1 MREINRG
8 LWFRQYGE
16 PKDVLKLEKHGLT
29 ELAPGQIRVKM
40 LCAPINASDLIP
52 ITGSYRHRVPALNV
66 AGYEGVG
73 IVCETLDNAI
83 LLNKRVLPLR
93 SEGTWQEYVTCDAK
107 LAIPVPSDID
117 HNLASRAYINPIAAW
132 LMLKHFSPRDKHV
145 IVTAAGADSALL
157 LMQWAKWL
165 GARSV
170 TSIIRAPY
178 QEALLSSM
186 GIHSIHESEVDLL
199 KGCAQQSEVVYD
211 AVGGPL
217 AETLLSSLPAQ
228 SSFVS
233 YGLLS
238 GQPFKQHLTL
248 AKTHWFHVRNYLP
261 EMNIEQWQAMFKDI
275 WPLLKQS
282 ALSKPEEIPFQ
293 HWKEAIDLYYQS
305 SRQRKPV
312 LVL

>member
-1 MREINRG
+1 MSHVNQG
-8 LWFRQYGE
+8 LWYRQYGTPQE
-16 PKDVLKLEKHGLT
+16 VLQLEKHDLT
-29 ELAPGQIRVKM
+29 VLAPGQIRVKM
-40 LCAPINASDLIP
+40 LRVPINASDLIP
-52 ITGSYRHRVPALNV
+52 VTGAYRHRVPALSV

-73 IVCETLDNAI
+73 IVCETSDNSS

-93 SEGTWQEYVTCDAK
+93 NEGTWQEYVTCDAT

-117 HNLASRAYINPIAAW
+117 HSLASRAYINPVAAW
-132 LMLKHFSPRDKHV
+132 LMLKHFNPHDKHV
-145 IVTAAGADSALL
+145 IVTAAGSDSALL

-165 GARSV
+165 GAK
-170 TSIIRAPY
+170 SITGIVRAPY

-199 KGCAQQSEVVYD
+199 KGCAEQSEVVYD
-211 AVGGPL
+211 AVGGHL
-217 AETLLSSLPAQ
+217 AETLLSALPPE
-228 SSFVS
+228 SNFVS

-261 EMNIEQWQAMFKDI
+261 DMNIEQWQAMFQGI

-282 ALSKPEEIPFQ
+282 VLSKPEEIPFQ

-305 SRQRKPV
+305 NRQCKPV
-312 LVL
+312 LVF